1 MTDGKNEPKE
11 TAHNS
16 SNSTNSETQVAFQA
30 EIQQLLD
37 LMIHSLYSQKE
48 IFLRE
53 LISNSSDALDKLKFL
68 SLTQPGIVPDS
79 HPYQIR
85 LEANPENHTLKII
98 DTGIGMSRTEVQDF
112 IGTIAKSGTK
122 KFQQINQEMKNSPEL
137 IGQFGVG
144 FYASFMVADKILLHT
159 QKPNETAVLWQSE
172 GKGSYQISEVPRAE
186 GVGTTITL
194 TLKKFADEEQVSN
207 FTDTWVLKDLVKKY
221 SDFVPYPILMKVE
234 KDAPAEKDKAP
245 EKIITDE
252 TLNSQK
258 ALWLK
263 SPSEVTTEEYKDFY
277 QHLTHDWNEPLK
289 TIHYRAEGSMEFTAL
304 LFIPKKKPFSMMQRD
319 QDFGLN
325 LYVRKVFIMNEA
337 KDLILPYLRFM
348 KGMVD
353 SSDLSLNVSRE
364 ILQQDKQVTQIRKNI
379 VGKILGSLKDL
390 LAKDR
395 TAYENFW
402 TEFGYILKE
411 GIPTDI
417 PNLEKLKDLVLFHTS
432 SSDKLTT
439 LAEYVERMKPDQKAI
454 YFISGDDL
462 SLIKQSPYLEKLNQ
476 KGFEVLYLVDQI
488 DEWVTQHLTEYN
500 QKPLK
505 SVMKE
510 NLDLENEDEKKQ
522 KETHFK
528 ELTEKFKDIL
538 AETKEMFKDEIKDV
552 KPSDRLID
560 TPACLIAGEHDP
572 SVRMEKIYAQMDR
585 NFTGQKIKRVLEV
598 NLDHPVFQKLLNLP
612 QDQRRDYMEI
622 IYSQALLFE
631 GSPLP
636 NPAKFTSLISK
647 LMLN

>member
-1 MTDGKNEPKE
+1 
-11 TAHNS
+11 
-16 SNSTNSETQVAFQA
+16 
-30 EIQQLLD
+30 
-37 LMIHSLYSQKE
+37 
-48 IFLRE
+48 
-53 LISNSSDALDKLKFL
+53 
-68 SLTQPGIVPDS
+68 
-79 HPYQIR
+79 
-85 LEANPENHTLKII
+85 
-98 DTGIGMSRTEVQDF
+98 
-112 IGTIAKSGTK
+112 
-122 KFQQINQEMKNSPEL
+122 
-137 IGQFGVG
+137 
-144 FYASFMVADKILLHT
+144 

>member
-1 MTDGKNEPKE
+1 MDPITDT
-11 TAHNS
+11 TA
-16 SNSTNSETQVAFQA
+16 TNSNTQVAFQA

-53 LISNSSDALDKLKFL
+53 LISNASDALDKLKFL
-68 SLTQPGIVPDS
+68 ALTQPGIVPEG

-85 LEANPENHTLKII
+85 LEPNMTEKTLKII

-122 KFQQINQEMKNSPEL
+122 KFQQMNQEMKNRPEL

-144 FYASFMVADKILLHT
+144 FYSSFMVADKILLHT
-159 QKPNETAVLWQSE
+159 QKPNEPAVLWQSE

-186 GVGTTITL
+186 GIGTTITL
-194 TLKKFADEEQVSN
+194 YLKNFPDEEQVAN
-207 FTDTWVLKDLVKKY
+207 FTETWVLKDLVKKY

-234 KDAPAEKDKAP
+234 KDAPVEKDKTP

-263 SPSEVTTEEYKDFY
+263 SPSEVTAEEYKDFY

-289 TIHYRAEGSMEFTAL
+289 TIHYRAEGSMEFSAL
-304 LFIPKKKPFSMMQRD
+304 LFIPKKKPFSMLQRD

-325 LYVRKVFIMNEA
+325 LYVKKVFIMSDT
-337 KDLILPYLRFM
+337 KDLLLPYLRFV
-348 KGMVD
+348 KGLVD
-353 SSDLSLNVSRE
+353 SNDLSLNVSRE
-364 ILQQDKQVTQIRKNI
+364 ILQQDKQVTQIRKN
-379 VGKILGSLKDL
+379 VVSKILGSLKDL
-390 LAKDR
+390 LTKDR
-395 TAYENFW
+395 ANYELFW
-402 TEFGYILKE
+402 NEFGYILKE
-411 GIPTDI
+411 GIPTDLS
-417 PNLEKLKDLVLFHTS
+417 NLEKLKELVLFHTS
-432 SSDKLTT
+432 AQDNLTT
-439 LAEYVERMKPDQKAI
+439 LNEYVERMKPDQKAI
-454 YFISGDDL
+454 YFMSGDDL
-462 SLIKQSPYLEKLNQ
+462 ALIKQSPYLEKLKQ

-488 DEWVTQHLTEYN
+488 DEWVTQHMTEFSG
-500 QKPLK
+500 KPLK
-505 SVMKE
+505 SVMKD
-510 NLDLENEDEKKQ
+510 NLDLESEEDKKQ
-522 KETHFK
+522 KEDHLK
-528 ELTEKFKDIL
+528 ELTEKFKDVI
-538 AETKEMFKDEIKDV
+538 AEAKDLFKDDIKDV

-560 TPACLIAGEHDP
+560 TPACLVAGEHDP

-585 NFTGQKIKRVLEV
+585 NFAGQKIKRTLEI
-598 NLDHPVFQKLLNLP
+598 NLDHPVFQKLLGMTP
-612 QDQRRDYMEI
+612 DQRKDYMEI
-622 IYSQALLFE
+622 IYSQALIFE

-647 LMLN
+647 LMVH